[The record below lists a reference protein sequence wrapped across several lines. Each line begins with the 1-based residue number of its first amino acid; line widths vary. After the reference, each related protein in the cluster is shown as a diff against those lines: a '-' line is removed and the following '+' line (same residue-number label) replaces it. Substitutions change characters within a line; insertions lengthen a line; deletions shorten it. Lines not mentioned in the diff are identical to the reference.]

1 MRARSVKRVINRTC
15 SESVS
20 SEAQCAA
27 EGRRTARGGAS
38 QDRMEG
44 SGGFPCACT
53 AAGRMGRRDRLL
65 KPPAAR
71 NGKMEIMYRSEE
83 HTSELQSL
91 MRISY
96 DVFCLKKKTKIN

>member
-71 NGKMEIMYRSEE
+71 NGKMEIMYPDLHRGMF
-83 HTSELQSL
+83 HA
-91 MRISY
+91 RRG
-96 DVFCLKKKTKIN
+96 CKTGRDRKSTRL